1 MVWPGKVSKINY
13 SPKMLSK
20 VNTEQQ
26 TLESPAAGQAR
37 GSSAHR
43 RPDEL

>member
-1 MVWPGKVSKINY
+1 MVWPGKLSKINY
-13 SPKMLSK
+13 SPKMLTK

-37 GSSAHR
+37 GSSAHMR
-43 RPDEL
+43 LDEL